1 MSDETKHTVD
11 EKIAVLLAG
20 SSDGKPVVVE
30 YKEFVAKVEEL
41 YKLNSIKAYDRFNVA
56 FVKDTQ
62 AGWGVLFT
70 GTRDETKDETAQRE
84 AVEAA
89 KKKQLQSAELKE
101 YLRLHKLYG
110 KKQDQE
116 Q

>member
-1 MSDETKHTVD
+1 MSDEIKHTID

-20 SSDGKPVVVE
+20 SSDGKPVVIE
-30 YKEFVAKVEEL
+30 YREFIGKVEEL
-41 YKLNSIKAYDRFNVA
+41 HKQHSIKAYDRFNVA

-70 GTRDETKDETAQRE
+70 GTRDETKDETEHRE

-89 KKKQLQSAELKE
+89 KRKQLEAAELKQ
-101 YLRLHKLYG
+101 YLALKKKYG
-110 KKQDQE
+110 KAEKE
-116 Q
+116 E